1 MATAPSPNDLTRQQL
16 DELDALLQK
25 MLTGAPAPV
34 DTPPPAQPMREP
46 PVPPLWRADPPAP
59 VAPPAPHI
67 ERPEP
72 PVLKFEPPAPKP
84 APAPIPIS
92 VPAPAP
98 APVAKAPAPKP
109 AAAPASVPAPKPAA
123 LTPPPP
129 PPEPVPLH
137 LKPFA
142 LVTSVFDGVCGLFG
156 PPGRLLRS
164 GFFKHIYGLAGLG
177 LIAYTA
183 ARVAQVQGWVTLP
196 VDLPWPK

>member
-34 DTPPPAQPMREP
+34 DTPPPAPLPMREP

-59 VAPPAPHI
+59 AAPPAPHL

-72 PVLKFEPPAPKP
+72 PPVPKFEPKPAPVPAAAPAPKP
-84 APAPIPIS
+84 PAPAP

-98 APVAKAPAPKP
+98 KPVA
-109 AAAPASVPAPKPAA
+109 PAA

-129 PPEPVPLH
+129 VPEPVPLL

-142 LVTSVFDGVCGLFG
+142 LVTAVFDGACGLLG
-156 PPGRLLRS
+156 PPGRVLRS

-183 ARVAQVQGWVTLP
+183 ARVAHVRGWLTLP
-196 VDLPWPK
+196 VELPWPK

>member
-59 VAPPAPHI
+59 VAPPAPHL

-72 PVLKFEPPAPKP
+72 PLLKFEPKPAPAPVPTPVPAPVPVAKAPTPAPKP
-84 APAPIPIS
+84 APA
-92 VPAPAP
+92 AT
-98 APVAKAPAPKP
+98 PAPKP
-109 AAAPASVPAPKPAA
+109 VA

-129 PPEPVPLH
+129 VPEAVPLL

-142 LVTSVFDGVCGLFG
+142 LVTSIFDGVCGLFG

-164 GFFKHIYGLAGLG
+164 GFFKHIYGLAGLA

-196 VDLPWPK
+196 IELPWPK

>member
-59 VAPPAPHI
+59 VAPPAPHL

-72 PVLKFEPPAPKP
+72 PLPLLKFEPPAPKP
-84 APAPIPIS
+84 APAP
-92 VPAPAP
+92 VPVPV
-98 APVAKAPAPKP
+98 PVAKAPAPKP
-109 AAAPASVPAPKPAA
+109 VAPAPPVPAPAPKPAA

-129 PPEPVPLH
+129 VPEPVPLL

-142 LVTSVFDGVCGLFG
+142 LVTAIFDGACGLFG
-156 PPGRLLRS
+156 PPGRLLRG

-177 LIAYTA
+177 LLAYTA